1 MIQKRTAR
9 RLVFRVEERGSEW
22 ILLDLKER
30 FCKDF
35 GPGIYG
41 VMGEVGDLI

>member
-1 MIQKRTAR
+1 VDFVGFKRQ
-9 RLVFRVEERGSEW
+9 
-22 ILLDLKER
+22 R

-41 VMGEVGDLI
+41 VMAEGGDLI